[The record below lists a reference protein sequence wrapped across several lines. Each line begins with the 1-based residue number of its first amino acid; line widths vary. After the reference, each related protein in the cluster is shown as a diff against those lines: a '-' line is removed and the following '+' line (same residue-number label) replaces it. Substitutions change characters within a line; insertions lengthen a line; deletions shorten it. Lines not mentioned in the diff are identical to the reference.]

1 MVMTVAQ
8 HEVGGSYLTLLI
20 SVFDVDC
27 VEYLSLQKELEI
39 RAAMEEGSKC
49 INVLSII
56 KFVQNMD

>member
-1 MVMTVAQ
+1 MTAAQ
-8 HEVGGSYLTLLI
+8 HEVRGSYLTLSI

-39 RAAMEEGSKC
+39 CAAMEEGSKC